1 MPKRLYLFVFR
12 DSGIVS
18 AFGTKKKKNKKQ
30 KTESVFLLLQGA
42 FSTLLRLY
50 REDVLMFHTV
60 INLCVNTNLS
70 PPLLLERVTQQHHG
84 NMIVVPGSALNQWAE
99 QADGNYMSWITS

>member
-18 AFGTKKKKNKKQ
+18 AFGAKKEKKNKKQ

-50 REDVLMFHTV
+50 REDV
-60 INLCVNTNLS
+60 
-70 PPLLLERVTQQHHG
+70 
-84 NMIVVPGSALNQWAE
+84 
-99 QADGNYMSWITS
+99 